1 MDEYEHFARR
11 YKEEHNPYTRVSIK
25 ELREIIMF
33 THSLTCTTDELQD
46 AYEIHIE
53 ANKEI

>member
-53 ANKEI
+53 ANKE